1 MKYSREEHSKAFSEW
16 QHLVC
21 IMLLP
26 LDDPRVVKVE
36 KQLRKI
42 ERRMK
47 K

>member
-1 MKYSREEHSKAFSEW
+1 MKYSREEHSKVFSEW

-21 IMLLP
+21 IMRLP
-26 LDDPRVVKVE
+26 LEDPRVVEVE
-36 KQLRKI
+36 KKLRKI